1 MSERTQR
8 RLAAIVSADVVG
20 YSLLVGADETGTLA
34 ALRTHRDEL
43 IDPMIAEHGGR
54 IVKSMGDGLLL
65 EFASVVDATN
75 CAIAFQ
81 RGMTERNQIVEDDRR
96 IVFRIGINLGDI
108 VIDGEDILGDGVN
121 VAARLQEIAKPGGI
135 AVSARVHEDVRDRL
149 DAAFVDDGEHALKNI
164 ARPVH
169 VWHWK
174 PAASTAADAHTA
186 DAPLPLPDKP
196 SIAVLAFENMSGDP
210 EQGYFADG
218 IAEDIITA
226 LSRIGWFFVI
236 ARNSSFA
243 YKGRAVDVKQ
253 VARELGVRYVLEGS
267 VRKGGERLRV
277 TAQLV
282 DATTGNH
289 IWADRFDGKI
299 EDIFDLQ
306 DRITESVVG
315 AIEPKLRLSEIE
327 RARRK
332 RPDNLDAYDY
342 FLRALPHVAAV
353 SRSDYEEARRLLER
367 ATEADPGY
375 APALAFGAW
384 CRAFASFCGWSEDP
398 REDVA
403 DGLHLAQAAI
413 RADPDDAMALRAAG
427 FATAMLMRDYDGGL
441 ALIDKSLALDPNSAF
456 GWCVR
461 GWVNAF
467 AVEIGSATK
476 DMERAIRLSPFDSWS
491 FFFSYGM
498 AYVLMA
504 VDRYDEAL
512 TWERQVIQTV
522 PDWVAGYRLSAACL
536 AYLDRTDEARDAAR
550 RIMELDPN
558 FTLSRFLEFM
568 PVRAG
573 PFRDRY
579 FEGLRMAGLPE

>member
-427 FATAMLMRDYDGGL
+427 FATAMLMRDYDGGR
-441 ALIDKSLALDPNSAF
+441 ALIDKSLALDANSAL

-467 AVEIGSATK
+467 AEEIDDATK

-491 FFFSYGM
+491 FLFAHGM

-512 TWERQVIQTV
+512 TWERQAIQTV
-522 PDWVAGYRLSAACL
+522 PDWVAAHRLSAVCL
-536 AYLDRTDEARDAAR
+536 AHLGRADEARDAAR
-550 RIMELDPN
+550 SHMELDPN
-558 FTLSRFLEFM
+558 FTLSRYLELTPIISNAAACFS
-568 PVRAG
+568 R
-573 PFRDRY
+573 
-579 FEGLRMAGLPE
+579 LPPTR